1 MLKIRLTRI
10 GAPKKPCY
18 RIIVTEARSP
28 RDATYTD
35 LVGTYNPMT
44 NPETV
49 VINAEKALYW
59 IGKGA
64 QPTDT
69 VARLL
74 KKAGVVNSN

>member
-1 MLKIRLTRI
+1 
-10 GAPKKPCY
+10 
-18 RIIVTEARSP
+18 
-28 RDATYTD
+28 
-35 LVGTYNPMT
+35 MT